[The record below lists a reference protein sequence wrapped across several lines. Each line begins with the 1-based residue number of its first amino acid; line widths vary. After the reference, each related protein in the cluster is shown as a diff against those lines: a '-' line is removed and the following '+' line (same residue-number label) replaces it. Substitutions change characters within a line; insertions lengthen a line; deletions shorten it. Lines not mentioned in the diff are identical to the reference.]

1 MLYGRFINSF
11 MVACETLLSAD
22 IVASDLT
29 EKESQIIQYYIS
41 SLSAKFP
48 ALLE

>member
-1 MLYGRFINSF
+1 M
-11 MVACETLLSAD
+11 

-48 ALLE
+48 ALLK